1 MAAANIGKDASGRIV
16 VSFPYDPSIVTKI
29 KTIEGRRWHPAEKHW
44 SFPNTDSILEKIL
57 KVFEGKEI
65 QIDPVLQTRFS
76 NPVLAVPPQR
86 EKQSQKSH
94 PTLEG
99 AVPDF
104 VVSAQSND
112 LRTTYTYPPHR
123 WGRKREGVKKLE
135 SGLSPKYD
143 FEDLRRELVSR
154 KYSYKTVKGYIYYN
168 RDLLNFTDKEPSE
181 VSDDDIK
188 DYLLYLAEEK
198 ESATAT
204 INQAIN
210 ALKFYYGAM
219 LKRKFLYEIKRPRK
233 DKKLPEVLSKEEV
246 SRVINGTA
254 NIKHKAILVAIYSGG
269 LRLGETARLEQA
281 HLDRDRMLI
290 FVKGAKGRKDRY
302 TLLSEKA
309 LQLIDQYMKRY
320 EPRKWLF
327 EGARAGRY
335 ISKRSIEKVFDQA
348 CERAGIKKD
357 VSVHDLRHSFG
368 THLLESGVDLR
379 YIQELLGHASSKT
392 TEIYTH
398 VSTKSLGKIRSPL
411 DNLTLEG
418 GDIDK
423 I

>member
-1 MAAANIGKDASGRIV
+1 MARIEISNDPSGHIV
-16 VSFPYDPSIVTKI
+16 VSIPYDPLLVTKV

-44 SFPNTDSILEKIL
+44 GFPKADGILETIL
-57 KVFEGKEI
+57 KVFGDEDI
-65 QIDPVLQTRFS
+65 QIDPTLQPNLPKAS
-76 NPVLAVPPQR
+76 SVDDEA
-86 EKQSQKSH
+86 
-94 PTLEG
+94 
-99 AVPDF
+99 
-104 VVSAQSND
+104 
-112 LRTTYTYPPHR
+112 
-123 WGRKREGVKKLE
+123 KREPPL
-135 SGLSPKYD
+135 
-143 FEDLRRELVSR
+143 FEDLRRELVSK
-154 KYSYKTVKGYIYYN
+154 KYSYNTVKGYIYYN
-168 RDLLNFTDKEPSE
+168 RDFLDFKDKDPSE
-181 VSDDDIK
+181 VNDDDIK

-219 LKRKFLYEIKRPRK
+219 LKKKFVYEVRRPRK

-246 SRVINGTA
+246 SRIINGTV
-254 NIKHKAILVAIYSGG
+254 NIKHKAILMTIYSGG

-327 EGARAGRY
+327 EGARPARY

-348 CERAGIKKD
+348 CDRAGIKKD
-357 VSVHDLRHSFG
+357 VSVHGLRHSFA

-379 YIQELLGHASSKT
+379 YIQELLGHAGSKT

-411 DNLTLEG
+411 DNLNLEG
-418 GDIDK
+418 GEIEK